1 MGDLISRSAL
11 IEEIDTQLNEIKE
24 TEGMTT
30 YVILLTSICEK
41 FKKLIKRIPIAYS
54 VEKVVAE
61 LEEKENEAVLKAPN
75 TSDISNA
82 EYQKW
87 MMKSYG
93 FKETIDI
100 VRKGGVESE

>member
-41 FKKLIKRIPIAYS
+41 FKKLIKRIPTAYS
-54 VEKVVAE
+54 VDKVVAE
-61 LEEKENEAVLKAPN
+61 LEENCDIYSVRYYLENIEVEAVPIGDA
-75 TSDISNA
+75 
-82 EYQKW
+82 
-87 MMKSYG
+87 
-93 FKETIDI
+93 IDI
-100 VRKGGVESE
+100 VKRGGVE